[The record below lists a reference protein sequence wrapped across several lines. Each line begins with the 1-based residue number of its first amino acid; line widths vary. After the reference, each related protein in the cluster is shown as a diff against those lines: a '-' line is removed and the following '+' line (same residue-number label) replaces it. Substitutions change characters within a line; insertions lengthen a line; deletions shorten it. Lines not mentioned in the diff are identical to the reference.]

1 MVIIYVIK
9 LNWIIWKKE
18 IVILFIYEFLVL
30 VWVVVSDKDFNV
42 FRKDNFFMG
51 INLKDFIIKL
61 NIGEDSF
68 SLK

>member
-1 MVIIYVIK
+1 MFGFVMEFFELVFIEGLFFFDIF
-9 LNWIIWKKE
+9 E
-18 IVILFIYEFLVL
+18 ILL
-30 VWVVVSDKDFNV
+30 
-42 FRKDNFFMG
+42 RKDNFLMG

>member
-1 MVIIYVIK
+1 MK

>member
-1 MVIIYVIK
+1 MVIIYFIK
-9 LNWIIWKKE
+9 LNRIIWKKE

-51 INLKDFIIKL
+51 INLEDLIIKL
-61 NIGEDSF
+61 KIGEDSF

>member
-1 MVIIYVIK
+1 M
-9 LNWIIWKKE
+9 
-18 IVILFIYEFLVL
+18 
-30 VWVVVSDKDFNV
+30 WVVVSDKDFNV

>member
-1 MVIIYVIK
+1 MVIIYFIK
-9 LNWIIWKKE
+9 LNRIIWKKE

-51 INLKDFIIKL
+51 INLKDLIIKL

>member
-1 MVIIYVIK
+1 MVIIYFIK
-9 LNWIIWKKE
+9 LNGIIWKKE

-51 INLKDFIIKL
+51 INLKDLIIKL